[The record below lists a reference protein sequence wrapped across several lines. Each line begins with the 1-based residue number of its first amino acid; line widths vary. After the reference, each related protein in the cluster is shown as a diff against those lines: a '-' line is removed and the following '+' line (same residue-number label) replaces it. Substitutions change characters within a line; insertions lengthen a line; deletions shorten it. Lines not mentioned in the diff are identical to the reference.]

1 MKKKIIIISSI
12 IILTII
18 NMGNIKINK
27 KDIYKEEKQQIEEK
41 KPQNNFNNNLAMMIE
56 TEVGSGIYEK
66 TTLNNWQTNGYTYNS
81 ALSKCENGGK
91 IEFNEETNK
100 VIIKGNISDKCYIYF
115 EKYVLPKIT
124 SLSTSNITP
133 TSLYARLTTQ
143 VGTNNIVK
151 YYYSISTKENDENY
165 IETTSSTYNF
175 TNLNPL
181 TKYYIKAYVVDS
193 NNRKSKTNTTSA
205 TTTIYEW
212 AKYKYETTTTTI
224 PEKYEIIETNYTSSE
239 EVYRK
244 QSRNNHSYYY
254 TERIYFFDTYTFADG
269 EININETGSKLIE
282 ASYGSPDSGTIELT
296 SKYFCIGNR
305 CRKTFYSSKSL
316 DYDGWDA
323 PPSSDSESI
332 ITVTASGPYTEYNLK
347 YTSPQEETTTT
358 KKLVGH
364 VTSTNP
370 NQYPSSGDYNGYYY
384 QRTQ

>member
-12 IILTII
+12 LILIII
-18 NMGNIKINK
+18 NMSNIKINK
-27 KDIYKEEKQQIEEK
+27 KDIYKEEQQNEEK
-41 KPQNNFNNNLAMMIE
+41 KQQNNFNNNLAMMIE

-66 TTLNNWQTNGYTYNS
+66 TTLNNWQTNGYLYNS
-81 ALSKCENGGK
+81 ALSKCENSGK

-115 EKYVLPKIT
+115 DKYVLPKIT

-133 TSLYARLTTQ
+133 TSLYAKLTTQ

-165 IETTSSTYNF
+165 IETTSATYNF

-193 NNRKSKTNTTSA
+193 NNRKSKISTTTA

-212 AKYKYETTTTTI
+212 AKYKYETTTITI
-224 PEKYEIIETNYTSSE
+224 PEKYELIETKYDSGEYIYDKISS
-239 EVYRK
+239 Y
-244 QSRNNHSYYY
+244 NIC
-254 TERIYFFDTYTFADG
+254 TTIYFFDTYTFSEGKIITNDIDEYEVCATPGSSQYGTYKVTTKYYCISSYCEKKFYESESFEYDG
-269 EININETGSKLIE
+269 NPR
-282 ASYGSPDSGTIELT
+282 YYDDSGTLRNRIYIFDNPIEYKL
-296 SKYFCIGNR
+296 N
-305 CRKTFYSSKSL
+305 YSS
-316 DYDGWDA
+316 
-323 PPSSDSESI
+323 EH
-332 ITVTASGPYTEYNLK
+332 
-347 YTSPQEETTTT
+347 EETTTT
-358 KKLVGH
+358 KKLVGY

-370 NQYPSSGDYNGYYY
+370 NEYPSSGDYNGYYY